1 MLRNHLLLAF
11 RNLVRHKSYS
21 FITIFGLAVGVACCL
36 LLVLFIQ
43 DEMQYDQH
51 HHDVQS
57 LYRIVSHITRDAQSE
72 DLGVCSPPIA
82 MAMADEIPE
91 VQKALRMVTSPGVT
105 ENLIRFEDKTFY
117 ETDGYM
123 ADSTLFDFFA
133 FTFVEGTPHNALTR
147 PNTVV
152 VTEKMAT
159 KLFGSGRALDKV
171 ITITQGGPSGDYR
184 ITGVVKEMEHSHIK
198 ANFIISLAS
207 PGGWTE
213 FIRTSPEWAGQNF
226 VPSYVKLQPGS
237 QLAAVEKK
245 MNDVLV
251 RHGAESMKAFGFDK
265 TLSLEPV
272 KDIYL
277 RSPIDKSPRIVYVY
291 IVAAIAA
298 FVLLIAC
305 INFINLTTARATRR
319 ATEIGIRKV
328 MGAFRGVL
336 IRQILGEAM
345 LVVITAV
352 IISLVLIEVALPWF
366 NRLVDKSITL
376 HTLPSLSFVLT
387 VLAITLLTGL
397 LAGSYP
403 AFYLTAFQPATV
415 LKNKAATNRSGGLRK
430 ALVVFQF
437 VVAIVLVCGMIMVS
451 QQLAFIREK
460 NLGFDAK
467 AKVVVPLRTESA
479 RKAYAALKQN
489 YQQQPSVQKVS
500 GADYLPGMYW
510 NDIVLFR
517 SGKTREEGV
526 GHFMNDVAY
535 DFNDVLNIK
544 LVAGRPFTANLASDQ
559 DKIIINE
566 ASAKALGFT
575 PAQAVGQRVGQSFF
589 MHADGTPVLY
599 EIIGVMQDF
608 HRMSLHEPIEPAFM
622 KLPSPERGE
631 VFGNLVVD
639 IGAGALPEVMANLEK
654 SWKKIVSDTPFDYSF
669 LDENIQ
675 KLYRDDQKASSIIIT
690 FTCIA
695 LVLCCL
701 GLYGLSSYTAERRVK
716 EIGVRKVMGASVQQ
730 IVRLMSSEFAKLVC
744 IAIVIA
750 VPLAWYGMVL
760 WLEGFAYKTTI
771 NAMVFVSGGMIALV
785 IALATVS
792 FESIRAALRNPA
804 DALRNE

>member
-1 MLRNHLLLAF
+1 MLKNHLLLAF

-21 FITIFGLAVGVACCL
+21 FITIFGLSVGVACCL

-43 DEMQYDQH
+43 DEMRYDQQH
-51 HHDVQS
+51 KDVQS
-57 LYRIVSHITRDAQSE
+57 LYRIVSHLTRDAQSE
-72 DLGVCSPPIA
+72 DLGVCSPPTA

-91 VQKALRMVTSPGVT
+91 VQTALRFVSSPGVT
-105 ENLIRFEDKTFY
+105 ENLIRFENQTFY

-123 ADSTLFDFFA
+123 ADSTLFDFFS
-133 FTFVEGTPHNALTR
+133 FTFVEGTPSNALTR

-152 VTEKMAT
+152 ITEKIAA
-159 KLFGSGRALDKV
+159 KLFGQTSALDKV
-171 ITITQGGPSGDYR
+171 INITQGGPSGDYR

-198 ANFIISLAS
+198 ANFIISLTS
-207 PGGWTE
+207 RGGWTE

-226 VPSYVKLQPGS
+226 VPSYVKLQTGS
-237 QLAAVEKK
+237 QIAAVEKK
-245 MNDVLV
+245 MNDVLA
-251 RHGAESMKAFGFDK
+251 RHGAEAMKAFGFSK

-277 RSPIDKSPRIVYVY
+277 RSSVDKNPRIVYVY
-291 IVAAIAA
+291 VVAAIAA

-336 IRQILGEAM
+336 IHQILGEAM

-352 IISLVLIEVALPWF
+352 LISLVMIEVALPWF
-366 NRLVDKSITL
+366 NTLVGKSITL
-376 HTLPSLSFVLT
+376 HTMPSLSFLFT
-387 VLAITLLTGL
+387 LLGITLLTGL

-415 LKNKAATNRSGGLRK
+415 LKNKFTTGGSGGLRK

-437 VVAIVLVCGMIMVS
+437 VIAIVLVCGMIMVS
-451 QQLAFIREK
+451 QQLAFIRNK
-460 NLGFDAK
+460 NLGFDTK
-467 AKVVVPLRTESA
+467 AKLVVPLRTESA

-489 YQQQPSVQKVS
+489 YQQQPAVRKVS

-517 SGKTREEGV
+517 PGKTREEGV

-544 LVAGRPFTANLASDQ
+544 LVAGRSFTTNLASDQ
-559 DKIIINE
+559 NKIIINE

-575 PAQAVGQRVGQSFF
+575 PAQAIGQQVEQSFF
-589 MHADGTPVLY
+589 QQADGALVRF
-599 EIIGVMQDF
+599 EIVGVMQDF
-608 HRMSLHEPIEPAFM
+608 HRMSLHEPIEPAFL
-622 KLPSPERGE
+622 KLPRVERGE
-631 VFGNLVVD
+631 AFENLVVD
-639 IGAGALPEVMANLEK
+639 IGPGALPDVMANLEK

-669 LDENIQ
+669 LDENIG
-675 KLYRDDQKASSIIIT
+675 KLYREDQKASSIIVT

-744 IAIVIA
+744 IAIIIA
-750 VPLAWYGMVL
+750 IPLAWYGMVL
-760 WLEGFAYKTTI
+760 WLEGFAYKTSI
-771 NAMVFVSGGMIALV
+771 NIMVFVSGGS
-785 IALATVS
+785 IALAIALITVS
-792 FESIRAALRNPA
+792 FESIRAALRNPVE
-804 DALRNE
+804 ALRNE